1 MSPTIALQLYSV
13 REAMAK
19 DFAGTV
25 RKVAEIGYPAVETAG
40 LPGATAKEAA
50 KLFRQLGLAVSSIH
64 MFPPPTGA
72 KLDEAREM
80 CADFGCRY
88 IVSGYGPDDFKTPDL
103 VKRTCNTFNE
113 ANAAITAS
121 GLKFAVHNHWWEYLK
136 IGDRYIYQMM
146 LEYLDPG
153 VLFELDTYWVRT
165 AGPDPVAIVK
175 MLGSRAPLLHIKDG
189 PADKDKPMT
198 AVGDGILD
206 FPAILKASAGSAEWL
221 IVEIDRVAGDMM
233 EAVAR
238 SYNYL
243 KKIA

>member
-25 RKVAEIGYPAVETAG
+25 RKVAAMGYPAVEPSG
-40 LPGATAKEAA
+40 FPGTTPKEGA
-50 KLFRQLGLAVSSIH
+50 KLFRELGLTVSSIH
-64 MFPPPTGA
+64 IFPPPSGA
-72 KLDEAREM
+72 KLDEALEL
-80 CADFGCRY
+80 CATLGCRY

-103 VKRTCNTFNE
+103 VKRSCDVFNE
-113 ANAAITAS
+113 ANAAITGA

-136 IGDRYIYQMM
+136 IGDRYVYELM
-146 LEYLDPG
+146 LEYLDPS

-206 FPAILKASAGSAEWL
+206 FPAILKAAEGSAEWL

-233 EAVAR
+233 EAVAK